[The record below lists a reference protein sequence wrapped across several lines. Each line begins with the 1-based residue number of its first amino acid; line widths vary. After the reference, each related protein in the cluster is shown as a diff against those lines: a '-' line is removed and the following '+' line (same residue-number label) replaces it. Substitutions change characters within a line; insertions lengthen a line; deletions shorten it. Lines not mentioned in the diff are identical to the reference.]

1 MRLSAVGRGCCGLA
15 LLSCGLLAAC
25 STTTTPTTAATAS
38 PGSNSPSPAPPT
50 TTAAAAPVSTT
61 TPTASPSSASASAAA
76 TTKTPPSPPPA
87 KRTTAAAVD
96 PIQYELGSKA
106 TTRLPVP
113 ACNEVVAFWTAA
125 LGPVEVT
132 VNADGP
138 TSVEVVVNGTTV
150 QDANIAPGND
160 THIFA
165 FPSLD
170 PASVK
175 VVKVT
180 ATDSPQET
188 GGSCIATGSPTN

>member
-1 MRLSAVGRGCCGLA
+1 MRLSTVRRRRCGLA
-15 LLSCGLLAAC
+15 LLSCGLLAGC

-38 PGSNSPSPAPPT
+38 PSSDSPSPTARS
-50 TTAAAAPVSTT
+50 TAAATLVSTT
-61 TPTASPSSASASAAA
+61 TPTASPSFASASAAA
-76 TTKTPPSPPPA
+76 TTKATPSPAPA
-87 KRTTAAAVD
+87 KQTTAAAVD

-132 VNADGP
+132 VNANGP

-150 QDANIAPGND
+150 QDATIAPGND
-160 THIFA
+160 THVFE
-165 FPSLD
+165 FPSLNA
-170 PASVK
+170 ASVK